1 MKRVILIVL
10 NNFKNDSRVL
20 KEAISLQNAGF
31 DVQVVA
37 LHEAGLKEFE
47 TIKNIPVYRIKLK
60 SRNWSKNKA
69 VQLLKY
75 LEFLYKV
82 SKEFK
87 DADIV
92 HCNDLNALTAGI
104 LIKVFHKDTKIVYDA
119 HEYEI
124 NDKPNQSRWSIRLKY
139 LLEKILIKYAKRV
152 ITVSD
157 SIASEYV
164 KLYGIKKPA
173 LVLNTPPYTIIEKK
187 DLFRENLGIGK
198 EKRIFL
204 YQGALS
210 YGRGVEILLETFKI
224 LEREGVHQPCIVFMG
239 YGPLEDL
246 IKEASRKY
254 ANIYFHEAVDP
265 DILLNFTSSADCGI
279 SMIEDSCLSYRYS
292 LPNKLFEY
300 IMAEIPVIVSN
311 LPEMKRLVMEHKI
324 GVVAKENSIEA
335 IKEAIKD
342 VLKFNRVQ
350 LQENIQRVKKIY
362 NWEEQERVLQKLY
375 KELL

>member
-20 KEAISLQNAGF
+20 KEAISLQDTGF

-75 LEFLYKV
+75 LEFLYRV

-87 DADIV
+87 DVDIV
-92 HCNDLNALTAGI
+92 HCNDLNALPAGI

-157 SIASEYV
+157 SIANEYV

-187 DLFRENLGIGK
+187 DFFRENLGIGK

-210 YGRGVEILLETFKI
+210 YGRGVEILLETFKF

-311 LPEMKRLVMEHKI
+311 LPEMKRLVTEHKI

-362 NWEEQERVLQKLY
+362 NWEEQERILQKLY

>member
-75 LEFLYKV
+75 LEFLYRV

-87 DADIV
+87 DVDIV
-92 HCNDLNALTAGI
+92 HCNDLNALPAGI

-187 DLFRENLGIGK
+187 DFFRENLGIGK

-210 YGRGVEILLETFKI
+210 YGRGVEILLETFKF
-224 LEREGVHQPCIVFMG
+224 LEREKVHQPCIVFMG

-265 DILLNFTSSADCGI
+265 DILLDFTSSADCGI

-311 LPEMKRLVMEHKI
+311 LPEMKRLVIEHKI

-362 NWEEQERVLQKLY
+362 NWEKQERILQKLY